1 MLVLE
6 KKRSKIE
13 FKAPDAKDIC
23 VAVYTLTMLIPPGFV
38 TSYSSIAKTLGVH
51 PRRVALC
58 LKNNSW
64 LIIIPCHRVVY
75 STRKLGGYSKLGKSF
90 KKKLLMLE
98 GVVFED
104 EDTVSRS
111 NFIDLENFLGSNY

>member
-1 MLVLE
+1 VLVLE
-6 KKRSKIE
+6 KKRNKIE
-13 FKAPDAKDIC
+13 FKAPEAKDIC
-23 VAVYTLTMLIPPGFV
+23 AAVYALTMLIPPGFV

-58 LKNNSW
+58 LKNNSE
-64 LIIIPCHRVVY
+64 LIIVPCHRVVY
-75 STRKLGGYSKLGKSF
+75 GTRKIGGYSKLGKSF
-90 KKKLLMLE
+90 KKKLLLLE

-111 NFIDLENFLGSNY
+111 NFIDLKNLLGKN